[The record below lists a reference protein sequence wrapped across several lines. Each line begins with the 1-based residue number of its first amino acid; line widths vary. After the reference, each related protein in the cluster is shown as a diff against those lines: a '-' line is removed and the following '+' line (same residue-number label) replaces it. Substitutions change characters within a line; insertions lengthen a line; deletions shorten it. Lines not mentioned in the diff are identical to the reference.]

1 MTVLDYESLK
11 LIWWVLVGVLL
22 IGFALTDGFDLG
34 AAILLPLVGRTD
46 QERRVVI
53 NTIAPHWDGNQ
64 VWLITAGG
72 ALFAAWPMVY
82 ATAFSG
88 FYWAML
94 LVLFAL
100 FVRPVGFDYRSK
112 LDNTRWRQSWDWG
125 LFVGGLVPSLVFGV
139 AFGNLL
145 LGVPFQFDDTLR
157 VTYTGNFWQLLNPFG
172 LLAGVVSLSMLTLH
186 GATWLLMRTVG
197 DVAQRSQ
204 QAAKLAALVYLLAFI
219 GAGAWLC
226 LGNIQGY
233 SLASALDTNAALNPL
248 HKAVLQNNPG
258 WLANYSLYPVTVLA
272 PVIGVLGGLL
282 ALLAGAGKR
291 GGLAFLGSSLAI
303 VGTLCTAGFALF
315 PFVMP
320 SSLDAT
326 SSMTIWDAVS
336 SHTTLGIMFAVACV
350 FVPLILIYTLWGYVK
365 MWGKVTT
372 QHIASNPHGL
382 Y

>member
-1 MTVLDYESLK
+1 MFDYENLK

-34 AAILLPLVGRTD
+34 AAMLMPFVGRTD
-46 QERRVVI
+46 SERRVVI

-72 ALFAAWPMVY
+72 ALFAAWPLVY
-82 ATAFSG
+82 AASFSG

-112 LDNTRWRQSWDWG
+112 LPNTRWRQSWDWG

-145 LGVPFQFDDTLR
+145 LGVPFQFDDTMR
-157 VTYTGNFWQLLNPFG
+157 SSYQGNFWQLLSPFG
-172 LLAGVVSLSMLTLH
+172 LLAGVVSLSMLGMH
-186 GATWLLMRTVG
+186 GGTWLLMRTEG
-197 DVAQRSQ
+197 AVAQRSRT
-204 QAAKLAALVYLLAFI
+204 AALLMGLVFLLSFI
-219 GAGAWLC
+219 GAGLWLAFGGING
-226 LGNIQGY
+226 LVIT
-233 SLASALDTNAALNPL
+233 SAFDAGSALNPL
-248 HKAVLQNNPG
+248 AKTVVAGNHGWMNNY
-258 WLANYSLYPVTVLA
+258 AQYPLTLIA
-272 PVIGVLGGLL
+272 PLLGVFGALL
-282 ALLAGAGKR
+282 ALFGAAGRSGR
-291 GGLAFLGSSLAI
+291 LAFLGSSLAI
-303 VGTLCTAGFALF
+303 AGTLCTAGFALF

-320 SSLDAT
+320 SSLDLA
-326 SSMTIWDAVS
+326 SSLTVWDAVS
-336 SHTTLGIMFAVACV
+336 SHKTLIIMLVAAAI
-350 FVPLILIYTLWGYVK
+350 FVPLILCYTLWCYAK

-372 QHIASNPHGL
+372 SHIDSNPHGL

>member
-1 MTVLDYESLK
+1 MFDYESLK

-34 AAILLPLVGRTD
+34 AAALLPFVGRTD

-72 ALFAAWPMVY
+72 ALFAAWPLVY
-82 ATAFSG
+82 AASFSG

-112 LDNTRWRQSWDWG
+112 LENTRWRSSWDWG

-145 LGVPFQFDDTLR
+145 LGVPFQFDETLR
-157 VTYTGNFWQLLNPFG
+157 VSYHGSFWQLLNPFG
-172 LLAGVVSLSMLTLH
+172 LLAGVVSLSMLMLH
-186 GATWLLMRTVG
+186 GATWLMMRTEG
-197 DVAQRSQ
+197 DIARRSQ
-204 QAAKLAALVYLLAFI
+204 RAAQLTALVYLAAFI
-219 GAGAWLC
+219 GAGAWLW
-226 LGNIQGY
+226 LGNIHGFA
-233 SLASALDTNAALNPL
+233 LAAAIDTNAAINPL
-248 HKAVLQNNPG
+248 GKSVLHDNAG
-258 WLANYSLYPVTVLA
+258 WLANYASYPLTKLAPLLGILGGVLA
-272 PVIGVLGGLL
+272 L
-282 ALLAGAGKR
+282 AAASGKR
-291 GGLAFLGSSLAI
+291 GGWAFLGSSLAI
-303 VGTLCTAGFALF
+303 TGTLCTAGFAMF
-315 PFVMP
+315 PFIMP
-320 SSLDAT
+320 SSLDLN
-326 SSMTIWDAVS
+326 SSLTLWDAVS
-336 SHTTLGIMFAVACV
+336 SHKTLGIMFVAACI
-350 FVPLILIYTLWGYVK
+350 FVPLILAYTLWCYAK

-372 QHIASNPHGL
+372 GQIEQNSHGL